1 MSGKLVAGSGG
12 GHTFQDDLESTI
24 YVLLWLILL
33 YSETSDRDQVPPFLS
48 GVLDPQPRKTSGGHS
63 KADFLQGRTFL
74 KNIRFPGRSALH
86 CLIDE
91 LACLFAVRYTDEPSQ
106 AEIYAAETLKVAVKE
121 NPARFTSVY
130 EATNY
135 FSYHKRMGALNH
147 QYTIARFEEA
157 LGKTTEWP
165 ENDNA
170 VKQQF
175 QMGTSFNHNLV
186 TKTEW
191 DTTLFVQKTDT
202 HDDMMVDEILDTS
215 GSELSDQMIVASDDE
230 CGNSPLLSELS
241 NFLI

>member
-1 MSGKLVAGSGG
+1 MSGRLVAGSGG
-12 GHTFQDDLESTI
+12 VHTFQDDLESII

-91 LACLFAVRYTDEPSQ
+91 LACLFAVRYMDEPSKEEIDIAKILEQ
-106 AEIYAAETLKVAVKE
+106 ALEEEALKE
-121 NPARFTSVY
+121 EPREFRSVY
-130 EATNY
+130 ERTY
-135 FSYHKRMGALNH
+135 YYSYHKRMGALNH

-175 QMGTSFNHNLV
+175 QMGTSLNHNLV

-191 DTTLFVQKTDT
+191 DTTLFVQETDT
-202 HDDMMVDEILDTS
+202 HDDMMVDEISDTS

-230 CGNSPLLSELS
+230 CGNSPLL
-241 NFLI
+241 